1 MINHLS
7 YAYDIRENGAHRY
20 KPVGFPVSD
29 QLRVLVVD
37 DQEPTR
43 QGLKALLGFAEDI
56 EVVQEACNGWEAVHV
71 VAEEQPDVVLMDV
84 RMPLMNG
91 LDATRQIKERWPQVK
106 VIVMTL
112 YPAHK
117 AEALEAGAD
126 RVLLKGTDYGSL
138 EDLIREVASGDVHI
152 TG

>member
-1 MINHLS
+1 MINPLS
-7 YAYDIRENGAHRY
+7 CIYDVRENGPDRS
-20 KPVGFPVSD
+20 KPVGSPVSEK
-29 QLRVLVVD
+29 LRILIAD

-43 QGLKALLGFAEDI
+43 QGLIALLGFAEDI
-56 EVVQEACNGWEAVHV
+56 EVVQEACNGWEALHM

-84 RMPLMNG
+84 RMPIKNG
-91 LDATRQIKERWPQVK
+91 LDATRQIKARWPQVK

-112 YPAHK
+112 YPAHE

-126 RVLLKGTDYGSL
+126 YVLLKGNDYGSL
-138 EDLIREVASGDVHI
+138 EDVIREVASYDEEK

>member
-7 YAYDIRENGAHRY
+7 CTYDFRENGPDRS
-20 KPVGFPVSD
+20 KPLGSPVNEK
-29 QLRVLVVD
+29 LRVLVVD

-43 QGLKALLGFAEDI
+43 QGLIALLGFAEDI

-71 VAEEQPDVVLMDV
+71 VAEKQPDVVLMDV
-84 RMPLMNG
+84 RMPIMNG
-91 LDATRQIKERWPQVK
+91 LEATHQIKERWPQVK

-112 YPAHK
+112 YPAHV

-126 RVLLKGTDYGSL
+126 YVLLKGTDYGSL
-138 EDLIREVASGDVHI
+138 EDLIREVASGDVQE

>member
-7 YAYDIRENGAHRY
+7 CTYDIRENGPDRS
-20 KPVGFPVSD
+20 KPVGSPVSEK
-29 QLRVLVVD
+29 LRVVVVD

-43 QGLKALLGFAEDI
+43 QGLKALLGFAKDI
-56 EVVQEACNGWEAVHV
+56 EVTQEACDGREALNI

-91 LDATRQIKERWPQVK
+91 LDATRQIKARWPQVK

-112 YPAHK
+112 YPAHE
-117 AEALEAGAD
+117 AEAREAGAD
-126 RVLLKGTDYGSL
+126 YVLLKGSDYGSL
-138 EDLIREVASGDVHI
+138 EDLIREVTSRDL
-152 TG
+152 

>member
-1 MINHLS
+1 MAS
-7 YAYDIRENGAHRY
+7 
-20 KPVGFPVSD
+20 PVSD

-56 EVVQEACNGWEAVHV
+56 KVIQEACNGWEALHM

-91 LDATRQIKERWPQVK
+91 LDATRQIKARWPQVK

-112 YPAHK
+112 YPAHE

-126 RVLLKGTDYGSL
+126 YVLLKGSDYGSL
-138 EDLIREVASGDVHI
+138 EDLIREVASRDLQN